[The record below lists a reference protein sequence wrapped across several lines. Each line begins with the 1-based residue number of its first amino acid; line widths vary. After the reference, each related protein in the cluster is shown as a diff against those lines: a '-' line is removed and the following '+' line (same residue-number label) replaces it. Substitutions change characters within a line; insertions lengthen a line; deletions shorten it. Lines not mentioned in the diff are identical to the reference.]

1 MCINSSFY
9 SLFDTYL
16 HSKETGLQNNVLIL
30 SKDEVY
36 IDQSGN
42 VHIDQSGNGYIDQSG
57 NGYIDQSG
65 NIDIDQSGNTKLDFK
80 VLIYQ
85 DIYRPEHLS
94 SKYIKTFIVFI
105 IKT

>member
-57 NGYIDQSG
+57 N
-65 NIDIDQSGNTKLDFK
+65 IDIDQSGNTKLDFK

>member
-42 VHIDQSGNGYIDQSG
+42 VHIDQSGK
-57 NGYIDQSG
+57 GYIDQSG